1 MFEVTL
7 QGKKYLIEQQGN
19 AFTINGNAVNPD
31 LVRIDEHRLHL
42 LINGKGYTIERQHA
56 EGSDSRISVNK
67 QAFESSLR
75 TELDLMLEKMGINS
89 GAEGKVNELKA
100 PMPGLVLRIVAQ
112 PGDEVKKG
120 DALLVL
126 ESMKMENVLKAPG
139 AGVVDKVLVTTGNA
153 VEKGQPLVLFR

>member
-1 MFEVTL
+1 MFEVQL

-19 AFTINGNAVNPD
+19 AFTINGKAVSPD
-31 LVRIDEHRLHL
+31 QVRIDENRLHL
-42 LINGKGYTIERQHA
+42 LINGKGYTIERQHVD
-56 EGSDSRISVNK
+56 GSDSRILVNK

-120 DALLVL
+120 DPLLVL
-126 ESMKMENVLKAPG
+126 ESMKMENVLKSPG
-139 AGVVDKVLVTTGNA
+139 PGIVDKVLVSNGNA

>member
-1 MFEVTL
+1 
-7 QGKKYLIEQQGN
+7 
-19 AFTINGNAVNPD
+19 
-31 LVRIDEHRLHL
+31 
-42 LINGKGYTIERQHA
+42 
-56 EGSDSRISVNK
+56 
-67 QAFESSLR
+67 
-75 TELDLMLEKMGINS
+75 
-89 GAEGKVNELKA
+89 VNELKA

-139 AGVVDKVLVTTGNA
+139 AGIVDKVLVTTGNA